1 MCKHYFYTLIAS
13 TIIQFSFPFN
23 FLPLLCGTET
33 ETHTNPPTQAEL
45 NKEFLKQIGK
55 RSGGVNSIDYNDVEE
70 YLRNR
75 YYDTSRQYAPLTY
88 QSFERPDTVS
98 RNVKMQTNAIVP
110 GQSTKLSDKNASE
123 NKASSE
129 TAMNE
134 TNQEQVYVIDDMN
147 NNIND
152 DDDDSQ
158 IKYIYSLYKNRLS
171 NNF

>member
-1 MCKHYFYTLIAS
+1 M
-13 TIIQFSFPFN
+13 
-23 FLPLLCGTET
+23 
-33 ETHTNPPTQAEL
+33 
-45 NKEFLKQIGK
+45 
-55 RSGGVNSIDYNDVEE
+55 NSIDYNDVEE

-75 YYDTSRQYAPLTY
+75 YYDTSRQYAPLSY
-88 QSFERPDTVS
+88 PSFERPEAVS
-98 RNVKMQTNAIVP
+98 RSVKMQTNAIVP
-110 GQSTKLSDKNASE
+110 GQSTKLSDKTASE